1 MKPYLE
7 ITDSSLASMEAFAE
21 QNVGPIVMVNLMQI
35 RPKAVYAA
43 SLVDNCSG
51 YEALARYTNDSATVR
66 QAAGAELIWSGQA
79 LQMPIGPSEKVWDL
93 VALVRYPSARAYLGM
108 IATEAY
114 GAARRHRT
122 AALCDSRL
130 IMTAEHMSRKE

>member
-21 QNVGPIVMVNLMQI
+21 QNVGPIVMVNLMQV

-66 QAAGAELIWSGQA
+66 QAAGALLVWPGSSNAYWPQRENLGLSG
-79 LQMPIGPSEKVWDL
+79 LSKIPE
-93 VALVRYPSARAYLGM
+93 R
-108 IATEAY
+108 
-114 GAARRHRT
+114 
-122 AALCDSRL
+122 
-130 IMTAEHMSRKE
+130 

>member
-21 QNVGPIVMVNLMQI
+21 QNVGPIVMVNLMQV

-66 QAAGAELIWSGQA
+66 QAAGAELVWSGQ
-79 LQMPIGPSEKVWDL
+79 IWSEGRSWV
-93 VALVRYPSARAYLGM
+93 SQ
-108 IATEAY
+108 
-114 GAARRHRT
+114 ARRREDLSHSNRWVCT
-122 AALCDSRL
+122 GKP
-130 IMTAEHMSRKE
+130 I

>member
-21 QNVGPIVMVNLMQI
+21 QNVGPIVMVNLMQV

-51 YEALARYTNDSATVR
+51 YEALARLCNS
-66 QAAGAELIWSGQA
+66 QASRRGRAGLVWPGSSNAYWPQRENLGLSG
-79 LQMPIGPSEKVWDL
+79 LSKIPE
-93 VALVRYPSARAYLGM
+93 R
-108 IATEAY
+108 
-114 GAARRHRT
+114 
-122 AALCDSRL
+122 
-130 IMTAEHMSRKE
+130 